1 MTKMSEDS
9 FFWLMTAVE
18 ISLSIIVIF
27 ALFRYI
33 KKHLGKI
40 NLGFDQDDQDKK

>member
-1 MTKMSEDS
+1 MSENI

-18 ISLSIIVIF
+18 LSLSFFVIF

-33 KKHLGKI
+33 KKHLGQI
-40 NLGFDQDDQDKK
+40 DLGFDKQDDEK

>member
-1 MTKMSEDS
+1 MGENS

-18 ISLSIIVIF
+18 ISLSIVVIF

-40 NLGFDQDDQDKK
+40 SLGFDQDDHDKK